1 MTDAFQEDTTNHY
14 PLLPLTM
21 VDFDLRSNNHHK
33 NGKQL
38 LISSSLRLRVPR
50 STIRRTHCLVAGWL
64 FGAIDERA
72 YADKSQHARIQS
84 IKKYIS
90 IP

>member
-1 MTDAFQEDTTNHY
+1 
-14 PLLPLTM
+14 
-21 VDFDLRSNNHHK
+21 
-33 NGKQL
+33 
-38 LISSSLRLRVPR
+38 
-50 STIRRTHCLVAGWL
+50 L

-90 IP
+90 IPWKIYETFLDANLFSEDQRCIFALASNEIFTVDSMAMES